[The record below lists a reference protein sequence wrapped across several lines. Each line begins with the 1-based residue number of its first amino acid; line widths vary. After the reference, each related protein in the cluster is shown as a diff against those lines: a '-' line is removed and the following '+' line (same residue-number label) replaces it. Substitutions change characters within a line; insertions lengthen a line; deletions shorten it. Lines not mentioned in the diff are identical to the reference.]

1 MRAAGV
7 DPVAALVA
15 SCRNPDDPD
24 AREFASDVVARLV
37 AAMET
42 LESAEKGA
50 EKGAGAFAPRETRD
64 AAKDDDE
71 EEEEDEDVF
80 ATAPPSPAGSVGSA
94 GAGFASGRAVG
105 DAAAAALT
113 AALSGMTVTVEEG
126 VVGCGEGCGED
137 GAACDPVACLAKRFA
152 DTGGPFKLAKQL
164 STASTA
170 ASAAPAAVPE
180 EEKAVNEEDD
190 QEEEEEGYESE
201 MEEDESVAATEEDED
216 EDEEDAASSE
226 VESVAETMS
235 VAGTEATDEVDDA
248 EAEAAGLEASLAEGS
263 PMESPGP
270 EVVDVAELPGNSPVE
285 NSEPPPAAAADVSD
299 EEMGPVSARK
309 RGGGRRAR
317 VVLSEDDSEDD
328 AAAAESC
335 GESPEPVVAPGTPP
349 SEPADVTPPPAPAV
363 SLAPPTTGKK
373 KSMLRIKSARKPE
386 RRPEHA
392 ELDADVSSVDVAA
405 TAAPAPTSAAYPK
418 SALKKPRATRSL
430 AADDDDASGDDR
442 ASSRPSRRPTRRA
455 AAKAAVTSARKKAI
469 AWLDDEAGASGD
481 DSDDEAEDEDE
492 DAAGSDDDDFVVD
505 DDEVEYDSDASSTAV
520 AEDTRARMTPVMPAR
535 TPSPEVGA
543 RKPPK
548 STLKGKTPGGGK
560 TPGRG
565 VTFDPVVVS
574 DGDASDSAGSS
585 PDVIVT
591 TPPAADPYGLDELK
605 TPTPPPP
612 MHALPKTPKS
622 AIGRKPGGGGYGGY
636 DEAPPTHSKALA
648 AALASAAKPGKS
660 LNFAR
665 HKETIAKELY
675 REFNRDGFD
684 GRLPEKFEITWNAK
698 LLTTAGLTHY
708 KKVTRSSG
716 ACEYHARIELSTKVL
731 DTAEKLEA
739 TLLHEMCH
747 AAAWLLDHCAKPPH
761 GAVFK
766 KWANRVMRVYPVV
779 SVDTCHSYQIH
790 QPYKYRCTQSW
801 CQQEYGRHSKS
812 IDVEAKACGV
822 CNGKLEFLG
831 KFNPD
836 GTKAEEK
843 PPTAFS
849 LFVKEHFGAV
859 KDRLPAGTPHKLVMK
874 ELSVQW
880 KSAGGT
886 GKKTRGGD
894 SESREEDSLA
904 GGLRSLKL

>member
-1 MRAAGV
+1 M
-7 DPVAALVA
+7 
-15 SCRNPDDPD
+15 
-24 AREFASDVVARLV
+24 
-37 AAMET
+37 
-42 LESAEKGA
+42 
-50 EKGAGAFAPRETRD
+50 
-64 AAKDDDE
+64 
-71 EEEEDEDVF
+71 
-80 ATAPPSPAGSVGSA
+80 
-94 GAGFASGRAVG
+94 
-105 DAAAAALT
+105 
-113 AALSGMTVTVEEG
+113 
-126 VVGCGEGCGED
+126 
-137 GAACDPVACLAKRFA
+137 
-152 DTGGPFKLAKQL
+152 
-164 STASTA
+164 
-170 ASAAPAAVPE
+170 
-180 EEKAVNEEDD
+180 
-190 QEEEEEGYESE
+190 
-201 MEEDESVAATEEDED
+201 
-216 EDEEDAASSE
+216 
-226 VESVAETMS
+226 
-235 VAGTEATDEVDDA
+235 
-248 EAEAAGLEASLAEGS
+248 
-263 PMESPGP
+263 
-270 EVVDVAELPGNSPVE
+270 
-285 NSEPPPAAAADVSD
+285 
-299 EEMGPVSARK
+299 
-309 RGGGRRAR
+309 
-317 VVLSEDDSEDD
+317 
-328 AAAAESC
+328 
-335 GESPEPVVAPGTPP
+335 
-349 SEPADVTPPPAPAV
+349 
-363 SLAPPTTGKK
+363 
-373 KSMLRIKSARKPE
+373 
-386 RRPEHA
+386 
-392 ELDADVSSVDVAA
+392 
-405 TAAPAPTSAAYPK
+405 
-418 SALKKPRATRSL
+418 
-430 AADDDDASGDDR
+430 
-442 ASSRPSRRPTRRA
+442 
-455 AAKAAVTSARKKAI
+455 
-469 AWLDDEAGASGD
+469 
-481 DSDDEAEDEDE
+481 
-492 DAAGSDDDDFVVD
+492 
-505 DDEVEYDSDASSTAV
+505 
-520 AEDTRARMTPVMPAR
+520 
-535 TPSPEVGA
+535 
-543 RKPPK
+543 
-548 STLKGKTPGGGK
+548 
-560 TPGRG
+560 
-565 VTFDPVVVS
+565 
-574 DGDASDSAGSS
+574 
-585 PDVIVT
+585 
-591 TPPAADPYGLDELK
+591 
-605 TPTPPPP
+605 
-612 MHALPKTPKS
+612 
-622 AIGRKPGGGGYGGY
+622 
-636 DEAPPTHSKALA
+636 
-648 AALASAAKPGKS
+648 ASAAKPGKS